1 MICSFTEL
9 ARSAEFTFVA
19 PAVGNSV
26 LKRQKGHP
34 DGPTPA
40 SSPEKK
46 RVREMSRERSP
57 PPPLE
62 FDAKITI
69 PSSSGPATSSD
80 VFGPIF
86 ASPPSAMKQPAANS
100 AGPATSSDAFGP
112 IPASTP
118 STSSPATVPHR
129 DDAPTKAP
137 TKQSKLKGFFKVVTK
152 EEKEVMQARDAELF
166 RNTREVREQQEREEK
181 YEAELKAKEGARE
194 RKRKSRAKL
203 RGERIAAGW
212 VPAVTGRKRR
222 KIVEL
227 EKNDTGPLASSS
239 KLAENSR
246 PYRGFREVSR
256 KNNKP
261 QGRKRKTQNEPT
273 EASRINW
280 KNPLIWPHIEMAVVK
295 VGRPWSES
303 EICRV
308 AKIMAPDMFAK
319 ITSQVIG
326 TWIDK
331 ESREA
336 GIFKWKDS
344 VVAKLPSGAAPGGES
359 TRVGILDSYPELCA
373 KIKKHLEGLRAI
385 GTPLSLV
392 MIRAIMVATIGD
404 EQPHLFARIMPDGSE
419 FRCSDSFVRKF
430 LRSKMGWSKRTA
442 TRAAQKI
449 PPNHEEILRNAFL
462 REALIIRDHALPAE
476 LRVNTDQTQVVFQ
489 QGTKKTWN
497 EKGAKQVA
505 NTGQEE
511 KRVFTYV
518 PSISGSGGML
528 PGQAIFSGK
537 SEASLPSTGLARV
550 RGGEEA
556 GIQPRTLDGQE
567 LLVYAG
573 NNAETRE

>member
-1 MICSFTEL
+1 
-9 ARSAEFTFVA
+9 
-19 PAVGNSV
+19 
-26 LKRQKGHP
+26 
-34 DGPTPA
+34 
-40 SSPEKK
+40 
-46 RVREMSRERSP
+46 
-57 PPPLE
+57 
-62 FDAKITI
+62 
-69 PSSSGPATSSD
+69 
-80 VFGPIF
+80 
-86 ASPPSAMKQPAANS
+86 
-100 AGPATSSDAFGP
+100 
-112 IPASTP
+112 
-118 STSSPATVPHR
+118 
-129 DDAPTKAP
+129 
-137 TKQSKLKGFFKVVTK
+137 
-152 EEKEVMQARDAELF
+152 
-166 RNTREVREQQEREEK
+166 
-181 YEAELKAKEGARE
+181 
-194 RKRKSRAKL
+194 
-203 RGERIAAGW
+203 
-212 VPAVTGRKRR
+212 
-222 KIVEL
+222 
-227 EKNDTGPLASSS
+227 
-239 KLAENSR
+239 
-246 PYRGFREVSR
+246 
-256 KNNKP
+256 
-261 QGRKRKTQNEPT
+261 
-273 EASRINW
+273 
-280 KNPLIWPHIEMAVVK
+280 MAVVK

-430 LRSKMGWSKRTA
+430 LRSKMGWSERTA

-462 REALIIRDHALPAE
+462 REALIIRDHAIPAE

-511 KRVFTYV
+511 KRAFTYV

-537 SEASLPSTGLARV
+537 SEASLPRPGS
-550 RGGEEA
+550 RGYEEA
-556 GIQPRTLDGQE
+556 KKLGFKLEPSMGKSYWSTLETMQKLVNDIIAPYFDRMKAE
-567 LLVYAG
+567 LGLPSSQCSLWKIDLWSVQKGKPFRLWMTKHHPTIILCYIP
-573 NNAETRE
+573 